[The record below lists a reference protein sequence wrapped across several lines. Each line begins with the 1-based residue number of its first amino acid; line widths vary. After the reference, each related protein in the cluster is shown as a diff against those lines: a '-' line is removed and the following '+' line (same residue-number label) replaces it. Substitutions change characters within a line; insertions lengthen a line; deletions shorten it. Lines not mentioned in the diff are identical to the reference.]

1 MLRGGIVLRIFL
13 FLLGLCAAG
22 SPHAQSWPSKPV
34 RVIVN
39 VAPGGVADITMRV
52 LGTRLSETLGQPFLV
67 ENRPG
72 GDGYIGFEAV
82 VRAEPDGY
90 TLVYAPGST
99 VMMAPH
105 LVRRPDLDP
114 LKAFVPVAA
123 TGRVSLYLVV
133 NPAVPAA
140 NLAQFLAHARA
151 NPGKLNYGSPGNG
164 TSPHIATEVFNRE
177 AKVRLNHIPYK
188 GAGPAL
194 KDLLGGQIEVALDP
208 GVSLPQVKAGKLRL
222 LAVAGERRHPDYP
235 DVPTL
240 EESGIKGVDGGPHF
254 GLYAP
259 TGTPRGVIE
268 RLNGEVLKLM
278 REAVVRDRFAALA
291 VDMAAPMTPDA
302 FAAYVKAESER
313 YSKLIPE
320 LGITQ

>member
-1 MLRGGIVLRIFL
+1 MFRVLL
-13 FLLGLCAAG
+13 FLASLSVAG
-22 SPHAQSWPSKPV
+22 ASHAQAWPSKPV

-39 VAPGGVADITMRV
+39 VAPSGIADLTMRV
-52 LGTRLSETLGQPFLV
+52 IATRLSETLAQPVVV

-72 GDGYIGFEAV
+72 GGGYIGFEV
-82 VRAEPDGY
+82 TLRAEHDGY
-90 TLVYAPGST
+90 ALVYAPGST

-105 LVRRPDLDP
+105 LLHRADLDP
-114 LKAFVPVAA
+114 LKAFTPVAA

-133 NPAVPAA
+133 NPKVPVA
-140 NLAQFLAHARA
+140 NLAEFLAYARA
-151 NPGKLNYGSPGNG
+151 NPGKLNYGTPGNG
-164 TSPHIATEVFNRE
+164 TSPHIATEVLIRE

-194 KDLLGGQIEVALDP
+194 QDLLGGQIELALDP
-208 GVSLPQVKAGKLRL
+208 GVGLPHVKSGKLRM
-222 LAVAGERRHPDYP
+222 LAVAGGSRHPDYP
-235 DVPTL
+235 NVPTL

-268 RLNGEVLKLM
+268 RLNSEVQKAM
-278 REAVVRDRFAALA
+278 KEPAVRERFVSLA
-291 VDMAAPMTPDA
+291 VDIAEPMTPEA
-302 FAAYVKAESER
+302 FAAYVKAQSER

-320 LGITQ
+320 LGIKQ